1 MSIHDDIQEII
12 PAYVLGA
19 LEQEEAA
26 RAGAHLGSCERCTC
40 VLEEYSPVASALAL
54 AVPIV
59 PPPSGL
65 KSRVMQRALAQEGAK
80 SFREPVARSLIGW
93 QRLGFAPTFAGAAL
107 VLALAVFGW
116 NIWQTA
122 QLSRAVE
129 AQRAFLTAMAYAQGS
144 AQIVHGTELAPDA
157 VGRFYR
163 EPDSSVAA
171 LVTVNMP
178 PLAEGRVYQVWL
190 TESDGTKFSAGVFHP
205 DSEGNGWLLVRA
217 PRHLD
222 AYVQVGIT
230 TEPTGGSKAP
240 TTKPVLLARFTPTQD

>member
-26 RAGAHLGSCERCTC
+26 RAEAHLGSCERCSY

-54 AVPIV
+54 AVPMV
-59 PPPSGL
+59 QPPSGL
-65 KSRVMQRALAQEGAK
+65 KSRVMRRALAQEG
-80 SFREPVARSLIGW
+80 VARSLTRW

-116 NIWQTA
+116 NMWQTA
-122 QLSRAVE
+122 QLSREVE

-144 AQIVHGTELAPDA
+144 AQIVHGTELAPNA
-157 VGRFYR
+157 VGRFYK
-163 EPDSSVAA
+163 EPDSSIAA

-190 TESDGTKFSAGVFHP
+190 TEPDGTKISGGVFHP
-205 DSEGNGWLLVRA
+205 NGEGNGWLLVRA
-217 PRHLD
+217 PRRLD

-240 TTKPVLLARFTPTQD
+240 TTKPVLLATFTQTQD